1 MPVIRLNNSQI
12 ISNGESTE
20 KTNAETIKVSKV
32 NVQQEHVE
40 VVNFGNSRKVLDYGV
55 FIYPHI

>member
-1 MPVIRLNNSQI
+1 MPVIRLDNSQI

-20 KTNAETIKVSKV
+20 KANVENIKVSKV

-40 VVNFGNSRKVLDYGV
+40 VVNFGNSKKV
-55 FIYPHI
+55 

>member
-1 MPVIRLNNSQI
+1 MPVIRLNSSQI

-20 KTNAETIKVSKV
+20 TNAETIKVSKV